1 MLDGRVGGKT
11 HDHFPRRSGVVSRHP
26 VARAESMLQIRLR
39 RLAGYL
45 RSLWG
50 SIRRPMIRTTRTLRI
65 RHSHGL
71 NRSTAFTTSHAP
83 HLFHS
88 AATGT
93 RFHGLSRRAG
103 PWEHGRKPRPRA
115 SSDTDPKADLE
126 VCVTRR
132 DPRGVGWAD
141 YSSRR

>member
-50 SIRRPMIRTTRTLRI
+50 SIRRPIIRTTRTLRI

-71 NRSTAFTTSHAP
+71 NRSTAFTTSHAL

-93 RFHGLSRRAG
+93 RFHGLSRPAG
-103 PWEHGRKPRPRA
+103 PWDTVENHFGWEGSA
-115 SSDTDPKADLE
+115 TDPKAD
-126 VCVTRR
+126 
-132 DPRGVGWAD
+132 
-141 YSSRR
+141 